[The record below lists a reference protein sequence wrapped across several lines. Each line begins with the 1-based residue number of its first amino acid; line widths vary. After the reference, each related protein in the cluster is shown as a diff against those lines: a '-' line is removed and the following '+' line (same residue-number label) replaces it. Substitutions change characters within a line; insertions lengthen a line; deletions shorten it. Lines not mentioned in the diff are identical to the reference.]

1 MSPTRCL
8 ARLPRGAS
16 LPSLGWFPLTCEPSV
31 LGPNLLEPP
40 CRQLRLSPE
49 APSSW
54 AHGPCC
60 LGSVRLWAAFGPRC
74 HRAEGVHTACPP
86 VPGSQ
91 GSQSVLPVESTF
103 SVFSPGFYLLTAGG
117 RHSWGRRGS
126 PPSQTLE
133 DQVRDQCAVFSKL
146 PPFPDQRTVY

>member
-1 MSPTRCL
+1 MSPTCCL

-54 AHGPCC
+54 AHGLCC

-86 VPGSQ
+86 VPGVTVH
-91 GSQSVLPVESTF
+91 GSSRPGVTGVTACAACRKYVFCLF
-103 SVFSPGFYLLTAGG
+103 SWLLLA
-117 RHSWGRRGS
+117 HGRRAPFLGQKGKSSLLDFWGS
-126 PPSQTLE
+126 G
-133 DQVRDQCAVFSKL
+133 
-146 PPFPDQRTVY
+146 QRPVCCVL